1 MTAALPRDLDR
12 AITVKAETAQLAQV
26 RRFVEEVANELAL
39 DLERVFDLK
48 VAVSEA
54 CANAVEHA
62 GCEAMSLQVCAR
74 SQAERLTFTV
84 TDSGYFHPPS
94 PRWDSVSSRGLGLP
108 LMVALMDEVS
118 FVRAPGGGTRVSLS
132 VLLDP
137 SVSASA

>member
-1 MTAALPRDLDR
+1 MDALGRDLHR

-26 RRFVEEVANELAL
+26 RRFVEEVAGELAL

-62 GCEAMSLQVCAR
+62 GSGAVSLEVCAR
-74 SQAERLTFTV
+74 KQAERLTFTV

-94 PRWDSVSSRGLGLP
+94 PRWDGVNSRGLGLP
-108 LMVALMDEVS
+108 LMVALMDEVT

-132 VLLDP
+132 VLLDQRLA
-137 SVSASA
+137 ASA